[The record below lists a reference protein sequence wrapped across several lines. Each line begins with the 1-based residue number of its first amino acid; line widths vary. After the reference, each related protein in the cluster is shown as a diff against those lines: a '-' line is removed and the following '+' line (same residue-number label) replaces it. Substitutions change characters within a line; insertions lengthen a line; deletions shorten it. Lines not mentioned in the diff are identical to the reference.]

1 MEATVVQDSRSKKRF
16 LVICIGIAALF
27 AVSICGVMFGSV
39 EFTLAEIYN
48 ALFAE
53 ANQEA
58 GRIINLLRLPRTIVS
73 ALVGANLALAGCIL
87 QGVLRN
93 PLADSGIIGVSAGAG
108 LFAMIVMVL
117 MPEQTSY
124 LPIAA
129 FAGALLSTGAVFFLA
144 WERGIN
150 PLRMILAG
158 VAIAAFFGGG
168 MSEVSVFFA
177 DRIQGTVMG
186 REGGVEGRS
195 GQDGQRV

>member
-1 MEATVVQDSRSKKRF
+1 MLFRS
-16 LVICIGIAALF
+16 
-27 AVSICGVMFGSV
+27 CGVMFGTV
-39 EFTLAEIYN
+39 EFSLQEVSG
-48 ALFAE
+48 ALFGGASHE
-53 ANQEA
+53 TS
-58 GRIINLLRLPRTIVS
+58 RIINLLRLPRTVVS

-117 MPEQTSY
+117 FPEQTSY

-129 FAGALLSTGAVFFLA
+129 FLGALLSTGAVFFLA

-168 MSEVSVFFA
+168 MSALSVFFS
-177 DRIQGTVMG
+177 DRIDRKSV
-186 REGGVEGRS
+186 V
-195 GQDGQRV
+195 